1 MSYTLVYDRRFLKC
15 GDRYI
20 PMALYGDNNVTQINW
35 QTGREARVRNW
46 GVFVYSDQMLLATEE
61 EILSVVNQYHP
72 KDSHAGESFTFH
84 GKWLNDA
91 ETYRFYQNGIREA
104 VTIEDIVFQTY
115 ESAIGELRVYQ
126 KDFDLDKT
134 LSLDRC
140 YLHTTEELTSWIE
153 KAKSTKDQILHEGK
167 AKYAYICLGYSTQLP
182 LKVSC
187 VKNRDVPLIAYDRK
201 SRRGKRSYLKSVAD
215 SSCSYT
221 NNVSEALVFSS
232 IEDAYMTIPLF
243 LRTYVGFMP
252 ADRAKMAVKEKGN
265 YSLTVLHKGARVYIM
280 KKTRN
285 TTYFTVCPGTDTKR
299 FQTEAQAIK
308 WYRDKLAGKTA
319 FTDPQAV
326 LLNA

>member
-35 QTGREARVRNW
+35 QTGREVRVRSW
-46 GVFVYSDQMLLATEE
+46 GLFAYSDQMLLATEE
-61 EILSVVNQYHP
+61 EILSIVNQYHP
-72 KDSHAGESFTFH
+72 KDSRAGESFTFH

-104 VTIEDIVFQTY
+104 VTLEDIVFQTR
-115 ESAIGELRVYQ
+115 ESAIGELKVYQ
-126 KDFDLDKT
+126 EDFDLDKS
-134 LSLDRC
+134 LSLDMC
-140 YLHTTEELTSWIE
+140 YLHTTEELTDWLE
-153 KAKSTKDQILHEGK
+153 KAKRTKEQILHEGK
-167 AKYAYICLGYSTQLP
+167 AKYAYICLGYSTQTP

-187 VKNRDVPLIAYDRK
+187 VKNRNVPVMAYDRK
-201 SRRGKRSYLKSVAD
+201 SRRGNRSYLKSVSD
-215 SSCSYT
+215 TSCTYT
-221 NNVSEALVFSS
+221 ANISEARVFSN
-232 IEDAYMTIPLF
+232 IEDAYMAIPPF
-243 LRTYVGFMP
+243 LRTFVGLMP
-252 ADRAKMAVKEKGN
+252 ADKAKRAAKEKGN
-265 YSLTVLHKGARVYIM
+265 YSLTVLHNGARVYIM

-308 WYRDKLAGKTA
+308 WFGDKLAGKTT